1 MFKRFNKASK
11 TSQAPEGRLCTLK
24 SQKGR
29 KTTFHALTVTQVV
42 KETEDC
48 VSVAFESPADF
59 TFVPGQHL
67 TLKADIDGE
76 SIRRSYSLCSN
87 PVNEDLTVAIKCV
100 EGGKFSTW
108 AQNLQVDD
116 VMQSMPPMGGFT
128 LEPNSKKKRHIVCF
142 AAGSG
147 ITPVLSIIKTT
158 LSQEPDSTI
167 SLFYGNKN
175 SGSII
180 FKSALENLKDAYMVR
195 LEVRHV
201 LSREDQGSALLYGRM
216 DRKKLEQMAR
226 SFPDIAKADEA
237 FICGPESMIHA
248 ASDVLIASGLK
259 KKQIH
264 FELFT
269 AATPTKENHA
279 TTMEKSSGQ
288 HEVTVILDDEE
299 THVSQSG
306 KTAILDAAL
315 KAGADVP
322 FACKGAVCCTC
333 RAKILEGTV
342 NMDLNYSLTDEE
354 VAEGFVLTCH
364 SFPTSEKVVV
374 SYDE

>member
-1 MFKRFNKASK
+1 MFKRFNKASQ
-11 TSQAPEGRLCTLK
+11 TPQGRLCTLK

-29 KTTFHALTVTQVV
+29 KATFQALTVTKVV
-42 KETEDC
+42 KETADC
-48 VSVAFESPADF
+48 VSIAFESPLDF
-59 TFVPGQHL
+59 TFVPGQYL
-67 TLKADIDGE
+67 TLKVDIDGE
-76 SIRRSYSLCSN
+76 SVRRSYSLCSHA
-87 PVNEDLTVAIKCV
+87 VNEDLCVAVKRV

-108 AQNLQVDD
+108 AQNVQVGD
-116 VMQSMPPMGGFT
+116 VIESMPPMGSFV
-128 LEPNSKKKRHIVCF
+128 LEPGSKKARNIVCF

-147 ITPVLSIIKTT
+147 ITPMLSIIKTT
-158 LSQEPDSTI
+158 LSEEPDSCI

-180 FKSALENLKDAYMVR
+180 FKSALEDLKDDYMGR

-216 DRKKLEQMAR
+216 DKARLEEMTQ
-226 SFPDIAKADEA
+226 SFPDIAKADEV

-248 ASDVLIASGLK
+248 ASEVLIAAGLK
-259 KKQIH
+259 KKQVH

-269 AATPTKENHA
+269 AATSTEEKTATKV
-279 TTMEKSSGQ
+279 EKSSIQ

-306 KTAILDAAL
+306 KMAILDAAL

-333 RAKILEGTV
+333 RAKVLEGTV